1 MHSQATTATFPRAV
15 VISKMFQLVA
25 AFLLGAGLIYGTGF
39 SHISAVHNAAHD
51 VRHSTDF
58 PCH

>member
-1 MHSQATTATFPRAV
+1 MHSQAAIIALPRSVA
-15 VISKMFQLVA
+15 ISKGLQLLA
-25 AFLLGAGLIYGTGF
+25 AFLLGGALIYGTGF

-51 VRHSTDF
+51 VRHSADF